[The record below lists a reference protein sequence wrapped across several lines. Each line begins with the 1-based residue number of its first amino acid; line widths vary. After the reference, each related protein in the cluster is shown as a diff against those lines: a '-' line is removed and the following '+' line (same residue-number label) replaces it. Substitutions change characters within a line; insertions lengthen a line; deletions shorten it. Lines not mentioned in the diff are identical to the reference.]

1 MRFKFRSNLVDSQHF
16 ESTIE
21 QNEEIEDNV
30 KVAIEKNND
39 KKESMTLFQ
48 SFIRSKNEK
57 TIIAPND
64 IDKKQEKL
72 IRNFYDGRRK
82 KRSFTKIKGD

>member
-1 MRFKFRSNLVDSQHF
+1 MRFKSRSNLADSQSF
-16 ESTIE
+16 ESSIE
-21 QNEEIEDNV
+21 QNEEKEDIV
-30 KVAIEKNND
+30 KADIEKNND

-48 SFIRSKNEK
+48 SFIRSKKEK

>member
-1 MRFKFRSNLVDSQHF
+1 MRFKLRSNLVDSPPF
-16 ESTIE
+16 ESSKE
-21 QNEEIEDNV
+21 QNDEGDDYV
-30 KVAIEKNND
+30 KIANEKNHD
-39 KKESMTLFQ
+39 KKESLTLYQ

-57 TIIAPND
+57 SILAPKD
-64 IDKKQEKL
+64 IDKKQETL

>member
-1 MRFKFRSNLVDSQHF
+1 MRFKSRSNLADSQSF
-16 ESTIE
+16 ESSIE
-21 QNEEIEDNV
+21 QNEEKEDIV
-30 KVAIEKNND
+30 KADIEKNND

-48 SFIRSKNEK
+48 SFIRSMKEK

>member
-1 MRFKFRSNLVDSQHF
+1 MRFKLRSNLVDSPPF
-16 ESTIE
+16 ESSKE
-21 QNEEIEDNV
+21 QNDEGDDYV
-30 KVAIEKNND
+30 KIANEKNYD
-39 KKESMTLFQ
+39 KKESLTLFQ

-57 TIIAPND
+57 SILAPKD
-64 IDKKQEKL
+64 IDKKQETL

>member
-1 MRFKFRSNLVDSQHF
+1 MRFKLRSNLVDSQTF
-16 ESTIE
+16 ELSIE
-21 QNEEIEDNV
+21 EKEDDV
-30 KVAIEKNND
+30 KAAIEKNNN

-48 SFIRSKNEK
+48 SFIRSKNDK

-82 KRSFTKIKGD
+82 KRNFTRIKGD

>member
-1 MRFKFRSNLVDSQHF
+1 MRFKMRSNLVDSQSF
-16 ESTIE
+16 ELSIQE
-21 QNEEIEDNV
+21 KEDDV
-30 KVAIEKNND
+30 KAAIEKNND

-82 KRSFTKIKGD
+82 KRTFTRIKGD